1 MRNESESTSITR
13 PEAMD
18 GVAICAVL
26 EDLTIQ
32 TEVRIWYWT
41 KSKFLSEQ
49 FDEDESDDKEDF
61 TPYRD
66 SEEMTEAEL
75 FAIEL
80 NTCLYATVTEVD
92 DYVEMDALGGGGSC
106 SFYTDSEDG
115 IHHIEVVKVGLPPA
129 EEVAYHYGHDDLR
142 ADPARD
148 YVDLAGQEVYIEG
161 VRLLH
166 AALGRWM
173 EHRKQAA

>member
-18 GVAICAVL
+18 GGVICAIL
-26 EDLTIQ
+26 ESLTIQ

-41 KSKFLSEQ
+41 KAKFIAEQ
-49 FDEDESDDKEDF
+49 FDENEYDDEEDF

-66 SEEMTEAEL
+66 SEEMGEAEL
-75 FAIEL
+75 SAIEL
-80 NTCLYATVTEVD
+80 DTCLYATVTSID
-92 DYVEMDALGGGGSC
+92 DFVEMDALGGMGGI
-106 SFYTDSEDG
+106 SFAHDVEDG

-129 EEVAYHYGHDDLR
+129 EELDFGHYDDLR
-142 ADPARD
+142 ADPAED
-148 YVDLAGQEVYIEG
+148 HVTIANQEISVEN

-166 AALGRWM
+166 AALGRWL
-173 EHRKQAA
+173 EHKGVEV